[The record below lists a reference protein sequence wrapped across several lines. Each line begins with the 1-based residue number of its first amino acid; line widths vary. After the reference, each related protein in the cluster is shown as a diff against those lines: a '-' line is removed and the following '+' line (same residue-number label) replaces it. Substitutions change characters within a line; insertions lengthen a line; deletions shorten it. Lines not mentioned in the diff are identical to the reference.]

1 MSTYRIGIDGG
12 GTHCRGRLVDSQ
24 GNLLA
29 ECRGGTGNVYSH
41 FESALTEVES
51 VVNELFTL
59 ANLSKSRFAESAMVA
74 GLAGANVPSVLQRL
88 EKWCIPGLQHKIV
101 SDVETACFGAHHGRP
116 GAIFICGTG
125 SQGAVWNGQYFQL
138 IGGWGFMLSD
148 LASGAVLG
156 QRALRLALLAH
167 EGIIDESSLTQYIM
181 SSFKHDA
188 EKMLLWTQQARPKDW
203 AQYAKYVFD
212 YAQCDDYHGVSLVR
226 ESAKDAELMINT
238 LLRQTE
244 LNVALLGGITEPLE
258 PWLSADIRRQLVQP
272 KSDALAG
279 AILMAE
285 KI

>member
-1 MSTYRIGIDGG
+1 MSNYRIGIDGG

-29 ECRGGTGNVYSH
+29 ECRGGAGNVYSH
-41 FESALTEVES
+41 FDSAITEVES

-59 ANLSKSRFAESAMVA
+59 ANLTKSRFAESVMVA

-101 SDVETACFGAHHGRP
+101 SDVETACLGAHQGQP

-125 SQGAVWNGQYFQL
+125 SQGAVWDGQHFQL

-156 QRALRLALLAH
+156 HRALRLALLAH
-167 EGIIDESSLTQYIM
+167 EGIIDESSLTQHIM
-181 SSFKHDA
+181 SSFEHDA
-188 EKMLLWTQQARPKDW
+188 EKMLLWTQQARPKEW

-212 YAQCDDYHGVSLVR
+212 YAQRDDYHGVNLVR
-226 ESAKDAELMINT
+226 ESAKDAELMINA

-244 LNVALLGGITEPLE
+244 MNIALLGGITEPLT
-258 PWLSADIRRQLVQP
+258 PWLSADIRRQLVPP

-279 AILMAE
+279 AILLAE